1 MKRKVMSFAF
11 CLFCTSLLLLT
22 GCSSEEPSS
31 WAVYDGATIEESF
44 PVPKEASKTEVT
56 ADNTKM
62 SYIRYSV
69 PGLDS
74 LDQIPEAYLDAIK
87 AWGWTEQ
94 TGQENLEEPNPILIF
109 AKGGTTVHLSLEG
122 SYLTV
127 LVPKEN

>member
-1 MKRKVMSFAF
+1 M
-11 CLFCTSLLLLT
+11 
-22 GCSSEEPSS
+22 
-31 WAVYDGATIEESF
+31 
-44 PVPKEASKTEVT
+44 PKEASKTEVT

-94 TGQENLEEPNPILIF
+94 TDQENLEEPNPILIF